1 MLEQVGP
8 RPTSPTHPSLMARS
22 GDRIATPPPGGG
34 GGGESEQQQ
43 QQAISPCIFAKIGF
57 IIIKLKI

>member
-1 MLEQVGP
+1 MLEQAGP

-34 GGGESEQQQ
+34 GGGESEEQQQ
-43 QQAISPCIFAKIGF
+43 QQTLIKIII
-57 IIIKLKI
+57 IIIKSCFAHNG